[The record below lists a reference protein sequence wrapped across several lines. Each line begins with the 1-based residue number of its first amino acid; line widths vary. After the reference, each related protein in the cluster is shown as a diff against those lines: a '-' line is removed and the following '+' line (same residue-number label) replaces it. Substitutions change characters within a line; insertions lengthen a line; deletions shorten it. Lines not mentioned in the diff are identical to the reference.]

1 MSCQTNHENNKISDL
16 IQEIK
21 LNIDHNSSDSGMI
34 FEWIPY
40 DQFNDIKEIGK
51 GGFSTVYSVIWNDGL
66 LSYCNIGPG
75 MSLDYKWKRESN
87 TKVALKC
94 LHNSQNFLGEFINEG
109 AFLITFPKTGQDRPG
124 PKDRLTILTDNISK
138 LSNAIYTKDKPIKQS
153 KRSSPYEKTSY
164 EQTKKKHY
172 TRSSNK
178 SSSPRISADDSDS
191 FPQTEDDTI
200 MHQDLTALTDNAA
213 DDGIIEPDSD
223 YTQNDNISGTLSYG
237 YNIFNFGSRK

>member
-1 MSCQTNHENNKISDL
+1 MQMVLSVLPSTDLQYIFTPTQFPQSRLQYHTPQSQNNFIQQSSSNPSPNYQRQTTSRPHDNIYQNYDNLLEKVKQLENQVHTLTTRISQLENNPKQYETKFS
-16 IQEIK
+16 
-21 LNIDHNSSDSGMI
+21 NIEN
-34 FEWIPY
+34 
-40 DQFNDIKEIGK
+40 QVN
-51 GGFSTVYSVIWNDGL
+51 
-66 LSYCNIGPG
+66 NIAT
-75 MSLDYKWKRESN
+75 N
-87 TKVALKC
+87 
-94 LHNSQNFLGEFINEG
+94 
-109 AFLITFPKTGQDRPG
+109 TGQDRPG